1 MEGRR
6 HSCLSVSIRGC
17 SSRGLWRL
25 ASLVA
30 VAWFGVGPADAGDFR
45 VEENI
50 AYLRDGRAERA
61 DLYLP
66 ADAGAALRPAV
77 VDIHGGGWRGG
88 DKGDPREVNICTNL
102 AANGYVAM
110 SINYMLQTKDGPPA
124 WPQNLHDCKTAVRWL
139 RANAGR
145 LRVDPGKVGVIGDSA
160 GGHLAAMVGVTGP
173 ESGLDPDGPYG
184 EQPCGVQAV
193 VDLYGPIL
201 WMETR
206 DLAMLGKRRADAPEL
221 YRSAS
226 PLAHLGAGDPPILI
240 VHGTADKTVDVEQ
253 SRVFAAAVAKAG
265 IEHQLVI
272 VEGAPHTFHLQP
284 KEMDL
289 RPVVIGF
296 FDRHLK
302 RK

>member
-1 MEGRR
+1 
-6 HSCLSVSIRGC
+6 
-17 SSRGLWRL
+17 
-25 ASLVA
+25 
-30 VAWFGVGPADAGDFR
+30 
-45 VEENI
+45 
-50 AYLRDGRAERA
+50 
-61 DLYLP
+61 
-66 ADAGAALRPAV
+66 
-77 VDIHGGGWRGG
+77 
-88 DKGDPREVNICTNL
+88 
-102 AANGYVAM
+102 
-110 SINYMLQTKDGPPA
+110 
-124 WPQNLHDCKTAVRWL
+124 
-139 RANAGR
+139 
-145 LRVDPGKVGVIGDSA
+145 
-160 GGHLAAMVGVTGP
+160 
-173 ESGLDPDGPYG
+173 
-184 EQPCGVQAV
+184 
-193 VDLYGPIL
+193 
-201 WMETR
+201 R
-206 DLAMLGKRRADAPEL
+206 DLAMLGKRRAEAPEL